1 MEQIQENEQWKLNG
15 NCEKCNFSGNKDENI
30 VIFLGDFGLVW
41 NVEKVKLLKEIC
53 DKSNAKVVI
62 SSSLRGSENCIP
74 KIYYI
79 LRDILKNNGIEN
91 KEYFCRG
98 KLIKGNQFSPIP
110 DKVITINHFATK

>member
-62 SSSLRGSENCIP
+62 SSSLRGKLQP
-74 KIYYI
+74 KDLLYTA
-79 LRDILKNNGIEN
+79 RHLK
-91 KEYFCRG
+91 KQRYRSYREYAPFKC
-98 KLIKGNQFSPIP
+98 
-110 DKVITINHFATK
+110 

>member
-79 LRDILKNNGIEN
+79 LRDILKNNGIEV
-91 KEYFCRG
+91 
-98 KLIKGNQFSPIP
+98 IGNTPHL
-110 DKVITINHFATK
+110 NA